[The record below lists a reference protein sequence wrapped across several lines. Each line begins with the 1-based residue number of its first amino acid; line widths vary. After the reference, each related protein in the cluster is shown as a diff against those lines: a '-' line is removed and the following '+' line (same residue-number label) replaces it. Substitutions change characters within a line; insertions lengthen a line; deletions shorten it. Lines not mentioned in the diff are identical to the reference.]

1 MQHYGPQLMAALN
14 AMRLPRLPG
23 FSLGGLADGLGRTLR
38 ANLAIPGMAAGGLTP
53 APAKANT
60 VPITLDLRTDR
71 GRFRGSAM
79 ADREVAEALSRFAVL
94 DQITSMGKKSGA
106 Y

>member
-1 MQHYGPQLMAALN
+1 MAALN
-14 AMRLPRLPG
+14 AMRLPG

-53 APAKANT
+53 APARSAT

>member
-1 MQHYGPQLMAALN
+1 
-14 AMRLPRLPG
+14 MRLPRLPG

-38 ANLAIPGMAAGGLTP
+38 DNLAIPGFAAGGPVL
-53 APAKANT
+53 APARAAT

-71 GRFRGSAM
+71 GHFRGSAM
-79 ADREVAEALSRFAVL
+79 ADRDVAEALSRFAVL
-94 DQITSMGKKSGA
+94 DQITSIGKKSGA